1 MWTQR
6 GDRAP
11 PLLEHPGQGW
21 GVEKVDQ
28 RLSLPPQQVAGTQI
42 VFLELEG
49 LQGGVGP
56 GHWAIPGSGGLVRA
70 CKLFPAEVAGS
81 APRHFAPLGCSF
93 HPVEGWRSLGSGDA
107 SRRR

>member
-6 GDRAP
+6 GDQAP

-56 GHWAIPGSGGLVRA
+56 GHWAIPGSGGLLERA
-70 CKLFPAEVAGS
+70 NFFP
-81 APRHFAPLGCSF
+81 PR
-93 HPVEGWRSLGSGDA
+93 
-107 SRRR
+107 